1 VHHTNKL
8 AKLKRLKFNSLGQI
22 PLASTTL
29 SLYQKMIQTTSCVK
43 KELPNFLELLI
54 TSLNLLTM
62 KSEHAKMKHEFDMI
76 SIEVKQNQ
84 IGIE

>member
-1 VHHTNKL
+1 
-8 AKLKRLKFNSLGQI
+8 
-22 PLASTTL
+22 
-29 SLYQKMIQTTSCVK
+29 MIQTTSCVK